1 MSKFAVMM
9 KMVAREGQGAELPA
23 AFEGVFRQIED
34 EPGTEIYLLNQSAT
48 DPDVFWCYEVFS
60 SKTDFEAHCDTDT
73 VRQLR
78 PRLEKLLASRE
89 VVQGGP
95 VQGRGLGP

>member
-9 KMVAREGQGAELPA
+9 KMVARDGQGAALEA
-23 AFEGVFRQIED
+23 ALEGVFQQIED
-34 EPGTEIYLLNQSAT
+34 EPGTEIYLFNRSAT

-60 SKTDFEAHCDTDT
+60 SKSDFEAHCDTDT

-89 VVQGGP
+89 VVQGEP
-95 VQGRGLGP
+95 VRGRGLAL